1 MLRQGDID
9 LVKDVEEY
17 MINLIL
23 LGTLAVID
31 FIKKEIHIF
40 VLIPI
45 MIVWIIMAICNNSIG
60 MSEIAV
66 SILLIGLSLVTKQAF
81 GMADAI
87 VLSLIAMKEGVMDM
101 FTIFLI
107 ANILLIVFA
116 VIKYGIKMRN
126 REIPFIPFI
135 FAAVI
140 LIKAVL

>member
-1 MLRQGDID
+1 MLRQEDID

-60 MSEIAV
+60 VFEIAV
-66 SILLIGLSLVTKQAF
+66 SILLVGLSLVTKQAF

-101 FTIFLI
+101 FAIFLI

>member
-45 MIVWIIMAICNNSIG
+45 MIIWIIMALCNNSIG

-66 SILLIGLSLVTKQAF
+66 SILLIGLSLVTKQAL

-101 FTIFLI
+101 FAIFLI

-116 VIKYGIKMRN
+116 VIKYEIKMRN